1 MPSIRIAVNGVLG
14 KMGSTVLGA
23 VEADPD
29 LTPVGGV
36 DPRAA
41 SATVDLPGGTGH
53 VPVYTDVLACLD
65 ATKPDVIVDFTNR
78 DGALACARAAVAK
91 SVRVVSGST
100 GLSPAD
106 YDELRKLADSKSVG
120 VISSTNFALGAV
132 LLMHLASIASKYF
145 DYADVIESHHEQKPD
160 APSGTALSIVQAM
173 AAARDSPFRQTVTDK
188 QTLPGTRGG
197 DFKGINVH
205 SARMPGRVARH
216 EVVFGA
222 LGQTLTMIHDS
233 TSRDSFMPGVMFA
246 VKRVMAEN
254 GLVIGLD
261 AVLGLKQK
269 P

>member
-1 MPSIRIAVNGVLG
+1 
-14 KMGSTVLGA
+14 MGATVLGA

-29 LTPVGGV
+29 LEPVGGV

-41 SATVDLPGGTGH
+41 SSTIGLPAGSGEA
-53 VPVYTDVLACLD
+53 PIFKDMAACLD
-65 ATKPDVIVDFTNR
+65 ATSPDVVVDFTNR
-78 DGALACARAAVAK
+78 DGAMTCARAAVEK
-91 SVRVVSGST
+91 GVRIVSGST
-100 GLSPAD
+100 GLSEAD
-106 YDELRKLADSKSVG
+106 YEELRSLADSRKIG

-173 AAARDSPFRQTVTDK
+173 AAARENPFRQTATEK

-197 DFKGINVH
+197 DFQGINVH

-222 LGQTLTMIHDS
+222 MGQTLTMIHDS
-233 TSRDSFMPGVMFA
+233 TSRDSFMPGVTFA
-246 VKRVMAEN
+246 VKRVMAEE